1 MKKISIVSACYNEE
15 DNILPFYNSVINE
28 LSKLEQY
35 DYEFIVIDNKS
46 NDKTRDILI
55 DLASKN
61 HKFKVI
67 FNSKNFG
74 ALKSPFY
81 AMQQASGDCMIYI
94 ASDLQ
99 DPPSLIPELLKCW
112 EDGYKIAIGV
122 KTKSKESKLMW
133 ILRQIFYKFIN
144 AVESEDSNIIEN
156 YTGYGVYDRTVV
168 ELMKQ
173 NDDPTPDMKSIL
185 SDIGFDIKTI
195 EYTQQAR
202 KHGKSKYNLLRL
214 YSCAMNIITKHSFF
228 PIRLA
233 TFSGFIL
240 AMISMLISIIY
251 LFLKIF
257 HWESYELGMASL
269 IIGLF
274 FFSSVQ
280 LFFIGILGEYIGA
293 IYTRVNKK
301 PLVVVERRFNFDE

>member
-1 MKKISIVSACYNEE
+1 M
-15 DNILPFYNSVINE
+15 L
-28 LSKLEQY
+28 
-35 DYEFIVIDNKS
+35 
-46 NDKTRDILI
+46 
-55 DLASKN
+55 
-61 HKFKVI
+61 
-67 FNSKNFG
+67 
-74 ALKSPFY
+74 
-81 AMQQASGDCMIYI
+81 
-94 ASDLQ
+94 
-99 DPPSLIPELLKCW
+99 
-112 EDGYKIAIGV
+112 EDGYKIAVGV